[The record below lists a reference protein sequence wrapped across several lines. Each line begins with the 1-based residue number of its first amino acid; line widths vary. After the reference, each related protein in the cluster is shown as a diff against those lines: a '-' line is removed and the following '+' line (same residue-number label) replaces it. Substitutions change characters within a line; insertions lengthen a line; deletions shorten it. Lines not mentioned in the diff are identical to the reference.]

1 MSNENKSNLHPI
13 FEQIADAINPNK
25 KPFNALQETDLK
37 EPVQDKSLRE
47 IAIASHNKNRLCG
60 YYPFLQL
67 NDDNESTYTLGFVAG
82 CMHVTQEN
90 IKKLAEENSPTLNR
104 YANTE
109 IDNGIVD

>member
-1 MSNENKSNLHPI
+1 MTNKT
-13 FEQIADAINPNK
+13 

-60 YYPFLQL
+60 HYPFLQL

-90 IKKLAEENSPTLNR
+90 IKKLQDEHCVTLNR
-104 YANTE
+104 QDEVGLNNPNHE
-109 IDNGIVD
+109 GIIN